1 MSDTKQGFVRFPRS
15 YRIEHWLLFASFTT
29 LAITGLVQK
38 FATVGIS
45 QFFVGLVGGPEN
57 TRLLHRSAAIVLML
71 ETVYHIGIVGYRLFV
86 KRSRLTMLPTLNDV
100 RAAITSFRFNLGFSK
115 EKPQQGRFTFDE
127 KLEYWAVVWG
137 TVVMA
142 ITGFMLWNPIATTR
156 FISGQWVPAAK
167 AAHGGEALLAVLA
180 IIVWH
185 LYHVHIKHFN
195 KSMFSGRLSEEEML
209 DEHPIE
215 LADAKAGVSYSLPDS
230 LPQVAKRRR
239 VYLAGYSL
247 LAAAMLAGIYWFATF
262 EETAIETVP
271 PAEEGVAIFA
281 PLPPTPLPT
290 PLPTQEPPSLEAT
303 TWSGGIGDLF
313 STKCGACHSSGTPL
327 GGLDTSTYQATVAGG
342 DNGPGIVPGDPD
354 SSIIIVR
361 QSTGDHPGQL
371 SGEELALIRAWILN
385 GAPEE

>member
-1 MSDTKQGFVRFPRS
+1 MSKDTQQGFLRFPRS
-15 YRIEHWLLFASFTT
+15 YRIEHWILFVSFTT
-29 LAITGLVQK
+29 LAVTGLVQK

-45 QFFVGLVGGPEN
+45 QFLVGLVGGPEN
-57 TRLLHRSAAIVLML
+57 VRIIHRIAAIVLML

-86 KRSRLTMLPTLNDV
+86 KRSRLTMLPTLDDV
-100 RAAITSFRFNLGFSK
+100 RNAWDALRFNLGLHK
-115 EKPQQGRFTFDE
+115 EKPQQGRFTFEE

-185 LYHVHIKHFN
+185 MYHVHLRHFN
-195 KSMFSGRLSEEEML
+195 RSMFSGRLSEEEML

-215 LADAKAGVSYSLPDS
+215 LADAKAGVSYSAEDS
-230 LPQVAKRRR
+230 PELAKRKRGF
-239 VYLAGYSL
+239 LAGYSL
-247 LAAAMLAGIYWFATF
+247 LAVAMLAGIYWFATF
-262 EETAIETVP
+262 EETAIETIPPVEEDVAVFVP
-271 PAEEGVAIFA
+271 
-281 PLPPTPLPT
+281 LTPTPLPT
-290 PLPTQEPPSLEAT
+290 PLPTQEPPSLDAT
-303 TWSGGIGDLF
+303 TWAGGIADLF
-313 STKCGACHSSGTPL
+313 SQKCSACHSAGTPL
-327 GGLDTSTYQATVAGG
+327 GGLDVSTYQILLTGG

-354 SSIIIVR
+354 SSMIIVR

-371 SGEELALIRAWILN
+371 TGDELALIREWILN

>member
-1 MSDTKQGFVRFPRS
+1 MSDTKQGFLRFPRS

-38 FATVGIS
+38 FADVGLS

-57 TRLLHRSAAIVLML
+57 TRLLHRTAAIVLML

-86 KRSRLTMLPTLNDV
+86 KRSRLTMLPTLDDV
-100 RAAITSFRFNLGFSK
+100 RSAITSFRFNLGFGK

-137 TVVMA
+137 TLVMA

-185 LYHVHIKHFN
+185 LYHVHIKNFN

-215 LADAKAGVSYSLPDS
+215 LADAKAGVSYSLPDD
-230 LPQVAKRRR
+230 LPQVSKRRR
-239 VYLAGYSL
+239 VYLAGYSVV
-247 LAAAMLAGIYWFATF
+247 AIAMLAGIYWFATF
-262 EETAIETVP
+262 EETAIETIP
-271 PAEEGVAIFA
+271 PIEEGITVFA
-281 PLPPTPLPT
+281 PLTPTPLPT
-290 PLPTQEPPSLEAT
+290 ALPTQEPPSLEAT
-303 TWSGGIGDLF
+303 TWAGGIGDLF
-313 STKCGACHSSGTPL
+313 SQRCSACHSTGTPL
-327 GGLDTSTYQATVAGG
+327 GGLDATSYQTLVTGG
-342 DNGPGIVPGDPD
+342 DSGPGIVPGDPD
-354 SSIIIVR
+354 SSMIIVR

-371 SGEELALIRAWILN
+371 SGDELALIREWILS

>member
-1 MSDTKQGFVRFPRS
+1 MSNDTKQEFLRFPRS
-15 YRIEHWLLFASFTT
+15 YRIEHWILTTSFTT

-38 FATVGIS
+38 FATVGIAV
-45 QFFVGLVGGPEN
+45 FIVGLVGGPEN
-57 TRLLHRSAAIVLML
+57 IRIIHRLAAIILML
-71 ETVYHIGIVGYRLFV
+71 LTVYHIGIVGYRLFV

-100 RAAITSFRFNLGFSK
+100 RAALGTFRYNLRMNK
-115 EKPQQGRFTFDE
+115 EKPQQGRFTFEE

-185 LYHVHIKHFN
+185 MYHVHLRRFN
-195 KSMFSGRLSEEEML
+195 RAMFTGRLSEEEML

-230 LPQVAKRRR
+230 PQLEKRKRT
-239 VYLAGYSL
+239 YLAGYG
-247 LAAAMLAGIYWFATF
+247 LAAVVMLAGIYWFASF
-262 EETAIETVP
+262 EETAIDTIP
-271 PAEEGVAIFA
+271 SAEEGVTVFA
-281 PLPPTPLPT
+281 PLTPTPLPT
-290 PLPTQEPPSLEAT
+290 ALPTQEPPSLEAT
-303 TWSGGIGDLF
+303 TWAGGIGDIF
-313 STKCGACHSSGTPL
+313 SQICSACHSTGTPL
-327 GGLDTSTYQATVAGG
+327 GGFDATTYASVLAGG
-342 DNGPGIVPGDPD
+342 DSGPGIVPGDPD
-354 SSIIIVR
+354 SSMIIVR

-371 SGEELALIRAWILN
+371 TGDQLALIREWIQN

>member
-1 MSDTKQGFVRFPRS
+1 MSDTKQGFLRFPRS
-15 YRIEHWLLFASFTT
+15 YRLEHWLLFASFST
-29 LAITGLVQK
+29 LAVTGLVQK
-38 FATVGIS
+38 FATVGVS

-57 TRLLHRSAAIVLML
+57 TRLLHRAAAIVLML

-86 KRSRLTMLPTLNDV
+86 KRSRLTMLPSLYDV
-100 RAAITSFRFNLGFSK
+100 RAAIAAFRYNIGLSK
-115 EKPQQGRFTFDE
+115 DKPQQGRFTFDE

-137 TVVMA
+137 TVIMA

-185 LYHVHIKHFN
+185 LYNVHIKHFN

-215 LADAKAGVSYSLPDS
+215 LADAKAGVSYSLPES
-230 LPQVAKRRR
+230 MPEVAKRKR

-247 LAAAMLAGIYWFATF
+247 LAVAMLAGIYWFATF
-262 EETAIETVP
+262 EETAIDTIP
-271 PAEEGVAIFA
+271 PAEDGVTVFA
-281 PLPPTPLPT
+281 PLTPTPLPT
-290 PLPTQEPPSLEAT
+290 PLPTQEPPSLEAA
-303 TWSGGIGDLF
+303 TWAGGISDLI
-313 STKCGACHSSGTPL
+313 SLKCSACHSSTTPL
-327 GGLDTSTYQATVAGG
+327 GGLDASSYLLLVAGG
-342 DNGPGIVPGDPD
+342 DNGLGIVPGDPD
-354 SSIIIVR
+354 NSMIILR

-371 SGEELALIRAWILN
+371 SGDELALIREWISN

>member
-1 MSDTKQGFVRFPRS
+1 MSKDNQQGFLRFPRS
-15 YRIEHWLLFASFTT
+15 YRIEHWILFASFTT

-38 FATVGIS
+38 FATAGIS
-45 QFFVGLVGGPEN
+45 QFLVGLVGGPEN
-57 TRLLHRSAAIVLML
+57 TRIIHRTAAIVLML

-100 RAAITSFRFNLGFSK
+100 RNAWDAFRFNLGLK
-115 EKPQQGRFTFDE
+115 KNKPQQGRFTFEE

-137 TVVMA
+137 TLVMA

-185 LYHVHIKHFN
+185 MYHVHLRRFN
-195 KSMFSGRLSEEEML
+195 RSIFTGRLSEEEML

-215 LADAKAGVSYSLPDS
+215 LADAKAGISYSAADS
-230 LPQVAKRRR
+230 PQLEKRKRGF
-239 VYLAGYSL
+239 LAGYSV
-247 LAAAMLAGIYWFATF
+247 LAAAMLVGIYWFATF
-262 EETAIETVP
+262 EETAIDTIP
-271 PAEEGVAIFA
+271 PLEEGVTVFA
-281 PLPPTPLPT
+281 PLTPTPLPT
-290 PLPTQEPPSLEAT
+290 PAPTQEPPSLEAT
-303 TWSGGIGDLF
+303 TWTGGIADLF
-313 STKCGACHSSGTPL
+313 EQKCGACHGSGTAL
-327 GGLDTSTYQATVAGG
+327 GGLDITTYQSLLTGG
-342 DNGPGIVPGDPD
+342 ASGPGVVPGDPD
-354 SSIIIVR
+354 SSMIIVR

-371 SGEELALIRAWILN
+371 TGDELALIREWIEN